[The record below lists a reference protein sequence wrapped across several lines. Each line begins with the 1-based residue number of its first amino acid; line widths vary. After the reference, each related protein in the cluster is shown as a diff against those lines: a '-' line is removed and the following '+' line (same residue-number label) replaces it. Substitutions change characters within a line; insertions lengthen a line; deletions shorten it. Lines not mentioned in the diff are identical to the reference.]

1 MTAQLIDGK
10 AIAAKVQREVSE
22 SAAAFQAEHGRVP
35 ALHAIL
41 VGDDPSSAIFVRNK
55 ERALLASGM
64 TSQVVRLPATTS
76 EAELV
81 QHVRALNADENVDG
95 ILVQLPLPAAVDAD
109 HVIGAVDPRK
119 DVDGI
124 TPFNAGLLA
133 SGRPALI
140 PCTPLGCL
148 RLLHEVEFNVA
159 GKRVLVIGRGALVG
173 RPMAHLLLTF
183 NATVTIAHSQTPNA
197 DLAEL
202 VKQADLVVAAAGQA
216 GLVRGEWI
224 KPGAVVLDVG
234 LNRNAEGKLCGDV
247 ELETAKERA
256 SFITPVPGGVGPMTT
271 VTLAVNTLAAA
282 RARLA

>member
-22 SAAAFQAEHGRVP
+22 SVAAFQAEHGRVP

-55 ERALLASGM
+55 ERALAASGM
-64 TSQVVRLPATTS
+64 TSQVMRLPATTS

-109 HVIGAVDPRK
+109 HVIGAIDPRK

-148 RLLHEVEFNVA
+148 RLLHEVQFNVA

-173 RPMAHLLLTF
+173 RPIAHLLLTF
-183 NATVTIAHSQTPNA
+183 NATVTIAHSQTT

-216 GLVRGEWI
+216 GLVHGEWI
-224 KPGAVVLDVG
+224 KPGAVVLDAG

-247 ELETAKERA
+247 EHEAAKERA
-256 SFITPVPGGVGPMTT
+256 SFITPVPGGIGPMTT